1 MAVARGRGE
10 IGWKTCRP
18 CLVDVGLDCVLPVAV
33 APHVALGRV
42 RVDKVLHL
50 VPVRPRLLAAPPP
63 PKLPSIALRPF
74 FVPASNDR
82 TEISFWA
89 FRRFLPSIR
98 ARKIHDSL
106 NRLMIQNHG
115 FADFESYFES
125 CYF

>member
-1 MAVARGRGE
+1 MTWE
-10 IGWKTCRP
+10 IVTKCTCTLSFLLVS
-18 CLVDVGLDCVLPVAV
+18 CLVDVGLDRVLPVAV

-82 TEISFWA
+82 TEINFWG
-89 FRRFLPSIR
+89 FRRFLPAAAGLHLTTFFSR
-98 ARKIHDSL
+98 TS
-106 NRLMIQNHG
+106 QPV
-115 FADFESYFES
+115 
-125 CYF
+125 